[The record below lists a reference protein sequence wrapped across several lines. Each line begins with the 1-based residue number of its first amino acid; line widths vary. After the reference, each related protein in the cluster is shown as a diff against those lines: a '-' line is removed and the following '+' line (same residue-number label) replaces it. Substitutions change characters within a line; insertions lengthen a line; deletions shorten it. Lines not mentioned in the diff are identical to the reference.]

1 VITLAAA
8 VLAGPILL
16 VYFAFLAVV
25 QSVMLRDIRIRRG
38 EIRPTAPPEA
48 LPGGATR
55 GRRR

>member
-1 VITLAAA
+1 
-8 VLAGPILL
+8 

-38 EIRPTAPPEA
+38 EIQPAPPPEA

-55 GRRR
+55 GRRRR